1 MNCCIC
7 GPVKNCGPYLDKIFE
22 NIEKIGTI
30 FDNYALI
37 VYYDKSDD
45 DSLEK
50 LKKYKEKNPK
60 LELFVNLSQM
70 LPYRTHNIAKAR
82 NKMLNRIKNNY
93 SHFQYFIMMDFDDR
107 CALEINID
115 VIKTTLN
122 RNDWDAVS
130 FDHPTHGYYDFW
142 ALSIRPY
149 TLSCHHFH
157 NKLLGLNKI
166 INLIDNCQKDSLIPC
181 WSAFNGFAIYKTD
194 KFINCYYDGRFR
206 LDYIPKQLIIENIK
220 YAGPIDN
227 SVQQNEDCEHRH
239 FHFQA
244 ILNYNARIR
253 ISPLQVF
260 NL

>member
-82 NKMLNRIKNNY
+82 NHMLNRIKNNY

-107 CALEINID
+107 CALDINLD
-115 VIKTTLN
+115 VIKTTLI
-122 RNDWDAVS
+122 RNDWDAV
-130 FDHPTHGYYDFW
+130 
-142 ALSIRPY
+142 
-149 TLSCHHFH
+149 
-157 NKLLGLNKI
+157 
-166 INLIDNCQKDSLIPC
+166 
-181 WSAFNGFAIYKTD
+181 
-194 KFINCYYDGRFR
+194 
-206 LDYIPKQLIIENIK
+206 
-220 YAGPIDN
+220 
-227 SVQQNEDCEHRH
+227 
-239 FHFQA
+239 
-244 ILNYNARIR
+244 
-253 ISPLQVF
+253 
-260 NL
+260 